1 MSVHFPNPV
10 PTDLASLDAQVR
22 RMSGTLSCDFAN
34 GNVGERYNTF
44 EHRSRLLRQ
53 LTARRESVAQAR
65 LGSRISA

>member
-34 GNVGERYNTF
+34 GNVGERHNTF

-53 LTARRESVAQAR
+53 LTVRRESVAQAR
-65 LGSRISA
+65 LGSRTSA